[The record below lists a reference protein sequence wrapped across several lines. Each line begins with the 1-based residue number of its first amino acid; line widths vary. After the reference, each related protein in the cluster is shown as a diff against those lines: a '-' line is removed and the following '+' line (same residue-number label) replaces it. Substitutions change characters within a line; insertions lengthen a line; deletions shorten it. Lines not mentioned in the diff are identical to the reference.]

1 MENIYYVLP
10 LYLSATLM
18 MSLAM
23 YAWWYREEPVA
34 LPFALALVI
43 GAIWPLT
50 YGLELSSIPLDDKV
64 TWIRIRHLF
73 LPYLPLAWL
82 ILVYTY
88 VQDRAIHDWK
98 RILTLAVIPT
108 TTAVLAL
115 TSSRHDLF
123 RFNFQIARLGQL
135 EIVTYQNGPW
145 HWVHLIYTYALFVI
159 ILGMLVH
166 RLWQTNDFQRK
177 QALLVSAS
185 ILLPLVTDILIQFR
199 ILDLGGY
206 NPASGMLAIS
216 AVLMGIALFRFKLL
230 SVVPVARNALIENMP
245 DAMLVLDEQWRIID
259 SNPAALRLLGP
270 DAGTPGEP
278 LKYVLRDWAES
289 TNLNTIPDNYATELR
304 LGALNPAHFSL
315 RLQAIRNRQGQLTSR
330 LLVLHDISAYRQAE
344 QALRDSQLLYHT
356 LVEAMPI
363 GIFRKNLNGQYNF
376 VNQIYCEKLSKTP
389 DEILGK
395 TDIELYPENIARKHI
410 ETDRLVLESGQP
422 YASIDHNNSD
432 DNHPQHI
439 EFIKTPVRN
448 AEGKVIGVQGIFWDV
463 TERINAELESRQRL
477 NELTTINTI
486 TQAITSE
493 IDCQSLLE
501 LIAKN
506 VMALLRVD
514 SLYIALLD
522 PQKNLIEIPYMLDA
536 GERVYGETLQ
546 IGEGLTSH
554 ILKTGQPLIINQ
566 NYQETRQALGVETH
580 MSARLGIYPKAWMGV
595 PILANGETIGV
606 IGASDYNSEHAFQET
621 DVRLL
626 STVAANIGVAIQKAR
641 LYELARSELRERQRA
656 EEALARRLYEISLV
670 SQITQVASTHLNLAD
685 LIEFAGRKIEEVFLA
700 RSVFIALHDKIANEM
715 EVPYWTIGQTRVT
728 ASRFPMGVGLT
739 GLVFTSQKPLLIS
752 ENFETRS
759 RELGAVLQHA
769 DKFGYPKTWLGVPMI
784 VGSETIGVISVQ
796 DYERENAYSEFEI
809 NLLSTIASNIAISF
823 ENARLYEKIR
833 QDNIALQGKIEEI
846 ASLQAE
852 LREQAIRDPLT
863 NLFNRRYLEETLTR
877 ELSRAEREEIPLSLI
892 ILDLDY
898 FKKFNDHYGHM
909 AGDALLRRLANLLL
923 RSTRE
928 SDIACRYGGEEFI
941 VVMPGSP
948 LEAAYRRAEEIRQE
962 FEKTNIHVDGITLN
976 ATVSMGVAAYP
987 QNALSE
993 DALIRAA
1000 DQALYA
1006 AKSSGRNQVLF
1017 STAIAPPKHNPR
1029 L

>member
-10 LYLSATLM
+10 LYLSATLL

-43 GAIWPLT
+43 GATWPLT
-50 YGLELSSIPLDDKV
+50 YGLELSSIPLADKV

-82 ILVYTY
+82 LLVYTY
-88 VQDRAIHDWK
+88 VQDRAIHNWK
-98 RILTLAVIPT
+98 RILVLAVIPT

-123 RFNFQIARLGQL
+123 RFNFEIARLGQL

-145 HWVHLIYTYALFVI
+145 NWVHLIYTYVLFI
-159 ILGMLVH
+159 IVLGMLVR

-185 ILLPLVTDILIQFR
+185 ILLPLITDVLIQFR

-270 DAGTPGEP
+270 NAGLPGQP
-278 LKYVLRDWAES
+278 LKYVLNDWVES
-289 TNLNTIPDNYATELR
+289 TDLRAIPDDYATELT
-304 LGALNPAHFSL
+304 LSAPAPMYFSL
-315 RLQAIRNRQGQLTSR
+315 RIQAIRNRQGRLTSR
-330 LLVLHDISAYRQAE
+330 LLVLHDISAYCQTQ

-356 LVEAMPI
+356 LVESMPI
-363 GIFRKNLNGQYNF
+363 GIFRKNLAGEYTF
-376 VNQIYCEKLSKTP
+376 VNQIYCEKAKKNP
-389 DEILGK
+389 NEILGK
-395 TDIELYPENIARKHI
+395 TDRELYPEAMAQRHI
-410 ETDRLVLESGQP
+410 ETDRAVLESGQP
-422 YASIDHNNSD
+422 YAGIDHDNTNI
-432 DNHPQHI
+432 NHPQHI
-439 EFIKTPVRN
+439 EFIKSAVRN
-448 AEGKVIGVQGIFWDV
+448 AEGKIIGVQGIFWDV

-493 IDCQSLLE
+493 INFHSLLE

-506 VMALLRVD
+506 VMALLRVE

-566 NYQETRQALGVETH
+566 NYQETRQALGVETR
-580 MSARLGIYPKAWMGV
+580 MSARLGVYPKAWMGV

-606 IGASDYNSEHAFQET
+606 IGASDYTSEHAFQET

-670 SQITQVASTHLNLAD
+670 SQITQAASARLDLAD

-700 RSVFIALHDKIANEM
+700 RSVFIALHNKATNEM
-715 EVPYWTIGQTRVT
+715 EVPYWTIGHTRVT
-728 ASRFPMGVGLT
+728 ASRFPVGAGLT
-739 GLVFTSQKPLLIS
+739 GQVFTSQKPLLIS
-752 ENFETRS
+752 ENFETHS
-759 RELGAVLQHA
+759 RELGAILQHA

-796 DYERENAYSEFEI
+796 DYEKENAYSEFEI
-809 NLLSTIASNIAISF
+809 KLLSTIASNIAISF

-877 ELSRAEREEIPLSLI
+877 ELARAEREKTPLSLI
-892 ILDLDY
+892 ILDIDR
-898 FKKFNDHYGHM
+898 FKNFNDYYGHM
-909 AGDALLRRLANLLL
+909 AGDALLRSLANLLVH
-923 RSTRE
+923 STRD

-948 LEAAYRRAEEIRQE
+948 LEAAHRRAEEIRQE
-962 FEKTNIHVDGITLN
+962 FEKTNIHIDGITLN
-976 ATVSMGVAAYP
+976 ATVSLGIAAYP
-987 QNALSE
+987 HNAHSG

-1006 AKSSGRNQVLF
+1006 AKAGGRNQVRV
-1017 STAIAPPKHNPR
+1017 SSATTPQIS
-1029 L
+1029 